1 MKQKAS
7 LFSRKCI
14 RMVKKIAGVFLTG
27 ILFSYI
33 LFAQEKP
40 LLTKLD
46 ENEVLCNNF
55 MGFGVEWDTP
65 GYLENN
71 VTDNDFEIIKKRVE
85 WMRFPVVRIMIQ
97 AKWCYKGNGEYDW
110 ESKEMKL
117 LYRNLD
123 LCERQGIT
131 VFLTDWGCEPAWLK
145 CPEVSTVDEKL
156 YAEIIGNYMAW
167 LKNEKGYSCIRY
179 FIFGNEPN
187 LEVKDWKRWKAGLL
201 NVYDELKEH
210 GLHDKVILS
219 GSDHSDG
226 DEWHKMAVDQLQNIL
241 GAYDFHYYHRAN
253 SKKRVNIYDYFK
265 NSWQYV
271 SDSDPKSKNKP
282 RVIAEAGIIKVNDG
296 YTASHNSLSD
306 TPNYGII
313 MADYAIKAIEAGSWS
328 VIAWMLDDNSH
339 YNFDN
344 GMWKNKASEFALK
357 PWFYSWALLCRYF
370 RPDQNILKADVEGE
384 TTGIR
389 CLAACG
395 KDEKKGVKR
404 WTICIVN
411 PSDSIQTVRLR
422 VDKLKQIKMQKYI
435 IDLSQ
440 PKTNSDGFP
449 QPVQIKNYDLKSGI
463 DISCSG
469 NSLLMLT
476 SQID

>member
-7 LFSRKCI
+7 LSNRKCI
-14 RMVKKIAGVFLTG
+14 RMGKKITGIFLTG
-27 ILFSYI
+27 MLFSYI
-33 LFAQEKP
+33 LFAQKKP
-40 LLTKLD
+40 LLIKLD
-46 ENEVLCNNF
+46 ENKVLCEKF

-71 VTDNDFEIIKKRVE
+71 ITDYDFEIIKKRVE
-85 WMRFPVVRIMIQ
+85 WMRFPVARIMMQ
-97 AKWCYKGNGEYDW
+97 AKWCYKGNRKYDW

-123 LCERQGIT
+123 LCEKLGIT
-131 VFLTDWGCEPAWLK
+131 VFLTDWGCEPSWLK
-145 CPEVSTVDEKL
+145 CSEVSTVDEPL

-167 LKNEKGYSCIRY
+167 LKIKKRYTCVRY

-187 LEVKDWKRWKAGLL
+187 LEVKDWERWKAGLL
-201 NVYDELKEH
+201 NVYDELEKR

-241 GAYDFHYYHRAN
+241 GAYDFHYYHRVN
-253 SKKRVNIYDYFK
+253 SKKQVNIYNYFK
-265 NSWQYV
+265 DSWEYL
-271 SDSDPKSKNKP
+271 SNDPNNKNKP
-282 RVIAEAGIIKVNDG
+282 RVITEAGIIKINDS

-306 TPNYGII
+306 TPKYGI
-313 MADYAIKAIEAGSWS
+313 MMTDYAIKAIEAGSWS
-328 VIAWMLDDNSH
+328 VIAWMLDNNSH

-344 GMWKNKASEFALK
+344 GMWKNKASGLALK
-357 PWFYSWALLCRYF
+357 PWFYSWSLLCRYF
-370 RPDQNILKADVEGE
+370 RPYQNILKANVEGKN
-384 TTGIR
+384 TGIR

-395 KDEKKGVKR
+395 KDEKKGEKR

-411 PSDSIQTVRLR
+411 PSDSTQTVRLQ
-422 VDKLKQIKMQKYI
+422 VDNLKQIKMQKYI
-435 IDLSQ
+435 IDLNQ
-440 PKTNSDGFP
+440 PTTDADGFP
-449 QPVQIKNYDLKSGI
+449 KPVQIKKYDLNSGI

-476 SQID
+476 SLID